1 MFEIVGTIAG
11 ILTTIASLPQIIKIL
26 RTKSSTDISKGTYT
40 LLLTGTIIWL
50 IYGILIK
57 SIPLIIFNAITFIEG
72 MLILYLCRN
81 KKRRIE
87 SVGRVQREG

>member
-26 RTKSSTDISKGTYT
+26 RTKSSTDISKGTYV

-81 KKRRIE
+81 KRGE
-87 SVGRVQREG
+87 